1 MVARLPND
9 TLAGECGPG
18 KEPVTSKY
26 RDYQTYIQILGSL
39 WRGCRLRVPS
49 LGRKLLEA
57 RQGLSHGFL
66 AKKLLQVDM
75 LPPTSFDMYGKSDAS
90 FRRSFSIIHIVHR

>member
-1 MVARLPND
+1 MVAGLPND
-9 TLAGECGPG
+9 TVAGECGPG

-39 WRGCRLRVPS
+39 WRGRRLTVSALR
-49 LGRKLLEA
+49 RKFFEA
-57 RQGLSHGFL
+57 GQSRSHGPL

-75 LPPTSFDMYGKSDAS
+75 LPPISIDMYGKSDAS
-90 FRRSFSIIHIVHR
+90 FRRSFSIIHTVHR